1 MDTMIGGYRKEDLH
15 TLILNWITT
24 HNLPFQIVESD
35 EFKAILLYGNSLVC
49 ASHIPSADTLIRLLF
64 SEYGKASV
72 SVKTMLQT
80 ALHLVHF
87 SFDGWTSRTNLSF
100 LGINAQFVDKNFG
113 RRKVLLGLPYLNGRH
128 TGEALAEEVS
138 RILDFWELDDK
149 LGFFTLDNATN
160 NDTAME
166 AIGHRFGF
174 VGEERR
180 LRCAPHCINR
190 VVRAM
195 LYGNASQ
202 SLADA
207 LDDTRDVDT
216 DGDDDATNTALR
228 KVLDDD
234 QEGAFGIDDSDHD
247 GSDARIMLGSPLEPP
262 KFTYP
267 ISEVIDT
274 DALAK
279 FRKMGPIG
287 KLHNVGV
294 AIKRSPR
301 LRRTYLH
308 AQVGQPA

>member
-1 MDTMIGGYRKEDLH
+1 MSDFPIPPWSDSCSSPPVPSSSPFTPYRSRSGPEDVTEEDWATFSWIDQLPDYDPSRTKIRRSVFEQLITKSKPAAQQVMDTMIGGYRKEDLH

-35 EFKAILLYGNSLVC
+35 EFKAILLYGNSL
-49 ASHIPSADTLIRLLF
+49 
-64 SEYGKASV
+64 
-72 SVKTMLQT
+72 
-80 ALHLVHF
+80 
-87 SFDGWTSRTNLSF
+87 
-100 LGINAQFVDKNFG
+100 
-113 RRKVLLGLPYLNGRH
+113 
-128 TGEALAEEVS
+128 
-138 RILDFWELDDK
+138 
-149 LGFFTLDNATN
+149 
-160 NDTAME
+160 
-166 AIGHRFGF
+166 
-174 VGEERR
+174 
-180 LRCAPHCINR
+180 
-190 VVRAM
+190 
-195 LYGNASQ
+195 

-228 KVLDDD
+228 RVLDDD

-247 GSDARIMLGSPLEPP
+247 GSDAGIMLGSPLEPP